1 MTRYE
6 LLATCPH
13 TGARRGRLHT
23 PHGTVETPFFMPV
36 GTYGAVKT
44 VGVED
49 LEALGFEGILSNTYH
64 LSQRPGEELVRR
76 RGGLHRFMGWRGSI
90 LTDSGGYQVMSLSQ
104 HRTITDEGV
113 RFKSHLDGHEIFL
126 TPERSI
132 EIQAALGVDIS
143 MMLDECPPYPC
154 TRDEAAD
161 AMRRTH
167 LWAPRNLAARS
178 GAPSP
183 FFRGAE
189 APISD
194 SPDREENVKGVGGGA
209 SGGHQS
215 VFGIVQGG
223 VHLDLRTEAAEFMS
237 GLPFDGFAIGGVS
250 VGEPTEMQ
258 RPVVAHTAPRL
269 PRNKA
274 RYLMGVGHPGDILH
288 AVACG
293 IDMFDCVLPTRMARH
308 HALYTLNGRVNAAGA
323 KWAEHDG
330 PYDEGSVFPQ
340 TERYSAAYV
349 RHLFK
354 VDEPLGAR
362 LATLHNLAFYARLM
376 REIREAIVDSTWPA
390 LTARYAKA

>member
-1 MTRYE
+1 VSVRYE
-6 LLATCPH
+6 LLSTCPH

-49 LEALGFEGILSNTYH
+49 LEAMGFEQILSNTYH

-76 RGGLHRFMGWRGSI
+76 RGGLHKFMGWRGSI
-90 LTDSGGYQVMSLSQ
+90 LTDSGGYQVMSLSK
-104 HRTITDEGV
+104 HRTITNEGV
-113 RFKSHLDGHEIFL
+113 TFKSHLDGHEIFL

-132 EIQAALGVDIS
+132 EIQAALGVDVS
-143 MMLDECPPYPC
+143 MSLDECPPFPC
-154 TRDEAAD
+154 TREEAAA
-161 AMRRTH
+161 AMNRTH
-167 LWAPRNLAARS
+167 LWAPRNLAART
-178 GAPSP
+178 GEQA
-183 FFRGAE
+183 
-189 APISD
+189 I
-194 SPDREENVKGVGGGA
+194 
-209 SGGHQS
+209 
-215 VFGIVQGG
+215 FGIVQGG
-223 VHLDLRTEAAEFMS
+223 VHMDLRTESAEFLAS
-237 GLPFDGFAIGGVS
+237 LPFNGFAVGGVS

-258 RPVVAHTAPRL
+258 RPVVQHTAPLL
-269 PRNKA
+269 PKDKA

-323 KWAEHDG
+323 KWSEHDG
-330 PYDEGSVFPQ
+330 PFDEGSVFPT
-340 TERYSAAYV
+340 TERYSAAYI

-354 VDEPLGAR
+354 VDEPLAAR

-376 REIREAIVDSTWPA
+376 SEIREAITAGTWPT
-390 LTARYAKA
+390 LLERYRNA

>member
-1 MTRYE
+1 M
-6 LLATCPH
+6 
-13 TGARRGRLHT
+13 HT

-49 LEALGFEGILSNTYH
+49 LEAMGFEQVLSNTYH

-76 RGGLHRFMGWRGSI
+76 QGGLHRFMGWKGAI
-90 LTDSGGYQVMSLSQ
+90 LTDSGGYQVMSLSK
-104 HRTITDEGV
+104 HRQISDEGV
-113 RFKSHLDGHEIFL
+113 VFKSHLDGTKLFL

-132 EIQAALGVDIS
+132 EIQSALGVDIS

-178 GAPSP
+178 GEQA
-183 FFRGAE
+183 
-189 APISD
+189 I
-194 SPDREENVKGVGGGA
+194 
-209 SGGHQS
+209 
-215 VFGIVQGG
+215 FGIVQGG
-223 VHLDLRTEAAEFMS
+223 VHPDLRTESAGFMS
-237 GLPFDGFAIGGVS
+237 DLPFDGLAIGGVS

-258 RPVVAHTAPRL
+258 RPVVAHTAPLL

-288 AVACG
+288 AVGCG

-308 HALYTLNGRVNAAGA
+308 HALYTLNGRVNCAAA

-330 PYDEGSVFPQ
+330 PFDEGSVFPA

-362 LATLHNLAFYARLM
+362 LATLHNLAFYTRLM
-376 REIREAIVDSTWPA
+376 REIREAIVVGSWPD
-390 LTARYAKA
+390 LMARYARA